1 MFTKIKHHYVL
12 ALATICFIGF
22 VFNFNTLNEF
32 PQYKHCWAQADRYA
46 LSVGF
51 VNNGGDFFHPET
63 YILNNQFPGD
73 FEIPRETSITSVDF
87 PIHDYIVS
95 LIMRLFNT
103 TNPWCFR
110 LYVLLYG
117 IIGLFYLYKLTYL
130 FTSNVLKS
138 LIVTVFAAFSPTLI
152 YYQSGFLP
160 SVPSLANAII
170 ALYFLFKYYKTYC
183 KRDFWLFVLFITLA
197 ILARLPFV
205 MLLLAISGQ
214 DVLKSIRYRKIN
226 YLHWIG
232 YATSLLCVLL
242 YYFYNLHLR
251 NQFGSLF
258 LNSLMPAN
266 NFSELVEF
274 TEAVFERWF
283 FKYFTGYHY
292 LLLLAFIVLFVYNR
306 FVLKTKF
313 ILEDTKS
320 LMVIALIL
328 FCGCLLYYRAM
339 TFQFLDHDY
348 YVLDTFYLPIVLLF
362 LFLVANSPDIQ
373 SNNAKKYLAFS
384 PFILLLLSA
393 TSAQQVQTETRK
405 MLPPTNSATNF
416 LDSDKFLDSLGVPS
430 KAKILVIAADGPN
443 NPFLLMKRK
452 GYAIVYA
459 WPEKITKSLNWPFDY
474 AVIENNKY
482 QTDVYGAYP
491 DIINKLKMIAT
502 NGRISLFVKNTNSV
516 SQSLADALGLQ
527 SKKITYSTAT
537 NFDTITIGFT
547 NAEQLLDFDGKK
559 RCAVLPTIEWGL
571 ACDINNN
578 QLFAN
583 KPTTL
588 FCSLNVFSKEQAKD
602 LLICVSV
609 KHKEKDVLFQAQD
622 LAQQLDLNKWNKK
635 QLVFNLPQITEPEF
649 SVKVFIWNK
658 GKNKAYLDDV
668 EIKLFE

>member
-1 MFTKIKHHYVL
+1 MFTKIKHHSVL
-12 ALATICFIGF
+12 ALAIICFIGL
-22 VFNFNTLNEF
+22 VFNFKTLNEF

-46 LSVGF
+46 LAVGF

-63 YILNNQFPGD
+63 FILNNQFPGD

-87 PIHDYIVS
+87 PIHDYLVS
-95 LIMRLFNT
+95 VIMRLFNT

-117 IIGLFYLYKLTYL
+117 VIGLFYLYKLTYL
-130 FTSNVLKS
+130 FTGNVLKS
-138 LIVTVFAAFSPTLI
+138 FVVTVFAAFSPTLI

-170 ALYFLFKYYKTYC
+170 ALYFLFKYYKTNY

-205 MLLLAISGQ
+205 MLLLAIAGQ
-214 DVLKSIRYRKIN
+214 DVLKSIRNRKIN
-226 YLHWIG
+226 FMHLIG
-232 YATSLLCVLL
+232 YGVSLLCVSF

-251 NQFGSLF
+251 NEFGSLF

-266 NFSELVEF
+266 NFNELVEF
-274 TEAVFERWF
+274 TQAVFDRWF

-292 LLLLAFIVLFVYNR
+292 LLLLAFLALFLYNR
-306 FVLKTKF
+306 FVLKTKL
-313 ILEDTKS
+313 IVDETTS
-320 LMVIALIL
+320 LLMIVGIL
-328 FCGCLLYYRAM
+328 FIGCLLYYRVM

-362 LFLVANSPDIQ
+362 LFLVVNSPDAPQ
-373 SNNAKKYLAFS
+373 NNPKKYLAFS

-393 TSAQQVQTETRK
+393 SSAQHVQTDTRS
-405 MLPPTNSATNF
+405 MSASVNTATNF
-416 LDSDKFLDSLGVPS
+416 LGSDKFLDSMGVS
-430 KAKILVIAADGPN
+430 ANAKILVIAADGPN

-459 WPEKITKSLNWPFDY
+459 WPEKITKALNWPFDY

-491 DIINKLKMIAT
+491 NIINQLKLIAT
-502 NGRISLFVKNTNSV
+502 NGKISLFVKNTSPAK
-516 SQSLADALGLQ
+516 QSLADALGLN
-527 SKKITYSTAT
+527 SKKVLYSAAI
-537 NFDTITIGFT
+537 NFDTITEGFT
-547 NAEQLLDFDGKK
+547 NINQVSDFDAKK
-559 RCAVLPTIEWGL
+559 SCAVLPSIEWGL
-571 ACDINNN
+571 GCDINNN
-578 QLFAN
+578 QLFKN

-588 FCSLNVFSKEQAKD
+588 FCTLNVFSKEQAKD
-602 LLICVSV
+602 LLLCVSV
-609 KHKEKDVLFQAQD
+609 KNKDKDLLFEAQD
-622 LAQQLDLNKWNKK
+622 LAQQLELNAWNKK
-635 QLVFNLPQITEPEF
+635 ELVFNLPQITEPEF
-649 SVKVFIWNK
+649 TFKVFVWNK
-658 GKNKAYLDDV
+658 GKNTAYLDDV